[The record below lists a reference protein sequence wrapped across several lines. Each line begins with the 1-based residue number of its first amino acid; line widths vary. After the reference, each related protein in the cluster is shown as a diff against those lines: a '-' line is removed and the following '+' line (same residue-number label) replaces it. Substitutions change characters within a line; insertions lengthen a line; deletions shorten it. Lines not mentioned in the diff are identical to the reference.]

1 MWINFET
8 KYDAHSYKRN
18 RNKKKTKQKSTV
30 TRRKW
35 RAEKVG
41 LAKQQFEKVG
51 EQKFM
56 KKFSVV
62 VA

>member
-1 MWINFET
+1 MLINFET
-8 KYDAHSYKRN
+8 KYEAHSYKSN
-18 RNKKKTKQKSTV
+18 RNKTTKQKSMV

-35 RAEKVG
+35 RVEKVG